1 MSAIGRMWLVGLLSA
16 ALMVMV
22 AAPLSAQSDEAFIQY
37 RQKVMGSQGANMG
50 AIGDILK
57 HQLPLTENIA
67 GHARNIE
74 VTAGLIAAA
83 FKKNI
88 SAGATDAKAAIW
100 QNWDEFADM
109 AKNTAD
115 KAAALAAAAQ
125 SGDMSRVGPAVKAL
139 GGTCG
144 DCHKKF
150 RKPKEESYKNK

>member
-1 MSAIGRMWLVGLLSA
+1 MWLVGLLSA

-115 KAAALAAAAQ
+115 RPPPWPPRHRA
-125 SGDMSRVGPAVKAL
+125 
-139 GGTCG
+139 GTCPASV
-144 DCHKKF
+144 
-150 RKPKEESYKNK
+150 RP